1 MKKPDLAH
9 IYQYIRSRLRNTQF
23 LIVAFVATATL
34 LATGLL
40 LYQAYVVSSFQDY
53 PEVEFSMS
61 DFVKM
66 NLAKTDEMEDGSDLS
81 VEEDLARSIIEEL
94 EHDFRDTASRVF
106 VGKYGAY
113 RIKRFLPRDKRNL
126 QKGIGP
132 ETMDLAIGNALE
144 QFRKNSIRT
153 LERRLRK
160 LDEKYVEDYA
170 DRLPEYLL
178 EAYDEGVKV
187 FSVIKPRTIEE
198 VNVLSNISRSASYR
212 HFNRLYY
219 RQIRS
224 LKKQKKKE
232 GENYR
237 ATEKLIL
244 YIAAFMTLTIILL
257 GAMVLRL
264 YRVQKRP

>member
-1 MKKPDLAH
+1 MEKKDIKNILKTAFNNSGNTRTVLAALVVLS
-9 IYQYIRSRLRNTQF
+9 IL
-23 LIVAFVATATL
+23 TATIL
-34 LATGLL
+34 LA
-40 LYQAYVVSSFQDY
+40 YQAYVVSSFQDY

-66 NLAKTDEMEDGSDLS
+66 NLAKTDDIEDRADLS
-81 VEEDLARSIIEEL
+81 EEEDLARSIAEEL
-94 EHDFRDTASRVF
+94 GEGFRDTARRVF
-106 VGKYGAY
+106 SGRYGEY
-113 RIKRFLPRDKRNL
+113 RIKRFLPREKRNL
-126 QKGIGP
+126 QQGIGP
-132 ETMDLAIGNALE
+132 GTMDLAIQNAHDR
-144 QFRKNSIRT
+144 FKTNSITT
-153 LERRLRK
+153 LERRLIK
-160 LDEKYVEDYA
+160 LDEGYVDDYA
-170 DRLPEYLL
+170 DKLTEYLL

-187 FSVIKPRTIEE
+187 FSIIKPRTIEE
-198 VNVLSNISRSASYR
+198 VNVISDIGRSASYR

-224 LKKQKKKE
+224 LEKQKRKE

-264 YRVQKRP
+264 YRVEKRP